1 MSLCK
6 SGMAPQQKQKG
17 GRPKP
22 VAKNTMDAGWGRP
35 KPVAKNKMDA
45 GWERKWPNTYARA
58 THRAQLDTE
67 PQ

>member
-17 GRPKP
+17 
-22 VAKNTMDAGWGRP
+22 GRP

-58 THRAQLDTE
+58 THRAQLDTG